1 MTSTPR
7 SSTSATG
14 RRTPRPRSTLARKEL
29 GNEAELSALL
39 KAALRQ
45 LTRS

>member
-1 MTSTPR
+1 M
-7 SSTSATG
+7 
-14 RRTPRPRSTLARKEL
+14 ARKEL
-29 GNEAELSALL
+29 GSDAELSALL

>member
-1 MTSTPR
+1 M
-7 SSTSATG
+7 
-14 RRTPRPRSTLARKEL
+14 ARKQL
-29 GNEAELSALL
+29 GTEAELSALL